1 MVRRLIILLLA
12 AFSLLANPAW
22 AVERGALFKV
32 SGHGHT
38 MYLFGTIH
46 MGLPEF
52 FPLDESVTRALAGST
67 TLALEIDPSVQTAE
81 MTAAMQR
88 VALTTPAIVATMP
101 RALGPRL
108 TRHLE
113 ALGAPANLST
123 RFKPWMLVMMLAT
136 VEYAKLGYRPDLGI
150 DAYLAKLAHSQHI
163 KVIGLE
169 TVKSQVD
176 LFDRLPV
183 ADQWTILD
191 ETLASLDSGEAQQ
204 DVRSITD
211 GWAKADHATL
221 DALALKYEQDQR
233 LSSRILQRRFLTER
247 NGPMADKLNRLLT
260 RENQTMAAVGLMH
273 LIGKDSLP
281 ALLRAKGLKVEQ
293 LY

>member
-1 MVRRLIILLLA
+1 MARRMIVILLA
-12 AFSLLANPAW
+12 AFSLLALPAW

-52 FPLDESVTRALAGST
+52 FPLDASVTRALAAST
-67 TLALEIDPSVQTAE
+67 TLALEIDPTVKTAE
-81 MTAAMQR
+81 LAATVQR
-88 VALTTPAIVATMP
+88 AALTTPAIVAAMP
-101 RALGPRL
+101 PALGPRL
-108 TRHLE
+108 TRRLE
-113 ALGAPANLST
+113 ALGALADLSNKL
-123 RFKPWMLVMMLAT
+123 KPWMLVVTLT
-136 VEYAKLGYRPDLGI
+136 TIEYAKLGYRPDLAI
-150 DAYLAKLAHSQHI
+150 DAHLATLAHGRNI

-169 TVKSQVD
+169 TVESQLD

-204 DVRSITD
+204 EAQAVTS

-221 DALALKYEQDQR
+221 DALALKYEKDQR
-233 LSSRILQRRFLTER
+233 LSSQILQRRFLTER
-247 NGPMADKLNRLLT
+247 NGPMADKLDGLLR
-260 RENQTMAAVGLMH
+260 REKNTMAAVGLMH

-281 ALLRAKGLKVEQ
+281 TLLRAKGLKVEQ
-293 LY
+293 VY

>member
-1 MVRRLIILLLA
+1 MARRVIIILFT
-12 AFSLLANPAW
+12 AFSLLAGPAW

-32 SGHGHT
+32 SGHDHT

-52 FPLDESVTRALAGST
+52 FPLDESVTRVLAAST
-67 TLALEIDPSVQTAE
+67 TLALEIDPTVQTAE
-81 MTAAMQR
+81 VTAAVQR
-88 VALTTPAIVATMP
+88 AAVTTPAIVSAMP
-101 RALGPRL
+101 PALGPRL

-113 ALGAPANLST
+113 ALGAPPTLST
-123 RFKPWMLVMMLAT
+123 KFKPWMLIVTLAT

-150 DAYLAKLAHSQHI
+150 DAYLAKLAHSQNI

-169 TVKSQVD
+169 TVESQLD

-204 DVRSITD
+204 DVRSVTN
-211 GWAKADHATL
+211 GWANADHVTL
-221 DALALKYEQDQR
+221 DALALKYENDQR
-233 LSSRILQRRFLTER
+233 LSSQILQRRFLTER
-247 NGPMADKLNRLLT
+247 NGPMADKLDGLLT
-260 RENQTMAAVGLMH
+260 RENNTMAAVGLMH

-281 ALLRAKGLKVEQ
+281 TLLRAKGLKVEQ
-293 LY
+293 VY